1 MVYSGAVPATV
12 NPLFVAGLQRHC
24 FTTGR
29 RQQRGKPGDLPPLS
43 KPFQSFRVK
52 GDVKQL
58 PVLSLTSRAH
68 SVHFNNNAMRKIFPL
83 ILACLLVPCAVSA
96 QDSTRTTMLDEVVVS
111 ASRTEQPIIDIPRSV
126 TVIHEKDI
134 RSSMY
139 QSLGDL
145 LNTQSGLFI
154 VGANQTPG
162 TNQNVFMRGAN
173 SNQVA
178 VLIDGV
184 RITDPSSPNAAIDLS
199 ELSLMNIERIEVIRG
214 SHSTIFG
221 GSAVGGVINLIT
233 KKGVNAGL
241 HGDFSWQGGALG
253 NKAWLSTENLG
264 VNYGFENGIYLN
276 GALFRQDVRGLDA
289 SEKSKDAPSFTADR
303 DDFEK
308 MDGSLKVGFRNAS
321 WDANVSF
328 RNSHQYTEIDNGAF
342 IDDDNNYLEFDRKLF
357 QYYAAHKVSE
367 GLRISL
373 VGSFSDSER
382 FFENDSSRVNET
394 TWDKSYNRG
403 SYSGKLQ
410 THELQANYEVDNV
423 RAMLGAGLY
432 HESMFFE
439 NYFLYNDPSFPFE
452 SVINYDSLDPK
463 ATTQYVFAQAG
474 YAMGNFDVSAGARLS
489 THSTAGNFLTFEI
502 NPSYTIEDS
511 YTEDSYTGEMLVYAS
526 LSTGF
531 NAPSLY
537 QLYDPSRSF
546 AAYTTRGNSAL
557 GPERSLSIEAG
568 VKKEFAKGSYLTLS
582 AYQTSVQNSIEYV
595 YLWNGETPQAELSYV
610 DDRGDTY
617 INVGE
622 QLVRGVEAQTFVRLR
637 EWLSVD
643 ANLSLLNARI
653 RMDEND
659 LDESYTGGHHV
670 QVYNLGKFLNDD
682 VEQDDVVRRPSLM
695 AYSKLNFRLI
705 DEVTLHAIYRYTG
718 DRLDAGYDG
727 SLGPYGALRT
737 IDVDDYHLVDLAANW
752 NLTQTFSVGLKV
764 ENMLDERYRE
774 VVGFQT
780 RGRSIYLKLSAR
792 W

>member
-1 MVYSGAVPATV
+1 
-12 NPLFVAGLQRHC
+12 
-24 FTTGR
+24 
-29 RQQRGKPGDLPPLS
+29 
-43 KPFQSFRVK
+43 
-52 GDVKQL
+52 
-58 PVLSLTSRAH
+58 
-68 SVHFNNNAMRKIFPL
+68 MRKICQLTFV
-83 ILACLLVPCAVSA
+83 CLLASGIVTA

-111 ASRTEQPIIDIPRSV
+111 ASRAEQPIIEIPRSV
-126 TVIHEKDI
+126 TVIHEREI
-134 RSSMY
+134 RNSMY

-162 TNQNVFMRGAN
+162 TNQAVFMRGAN

-199 ELSLMNIERIEVIRG
+199 EISLMNIERIEIIRG

-233 KKGVNAGL
+233 KKNIKAGL
-241 HGDFSWQGGALG
+241 HGNFSWQGGTLG
-253 NKAWLSTENLG
+253 DKAWISTENLDI
-264 VNYGFENGIYLN
+264 NYGFENGLYFN
-276 GALFRQDVRGLDA
+276 GGLLRQDVRGLDA
-289 SEKSKDAPSFTADR
+289 SEKKMDVPSFTADR

-308 MDGSLKVGFRNAS
+308 MDGSLKVGFSNAV

-342 IDDDNNYLEFDRKLF
+342 IDDDNNYLDFDRKLF
-357 QYYAAHKVSE
+357 QYYAARQVSE
-367 GLRISL
+367 VLRISV
-373 VGSFSDSER
+373 VGSVSDSDR

-403 SYSGKLQ
+403 SYSGKLH
-410 THELQANYEVDNV
+410 THELQANYDVGKL

-432 HESMFFE
+432 YESMFFE
-439 NYFLYNDPSFPFE
+439 NYFLYNDPAFPYE
-452 SVINYDSLDPK
+452 SVVNYDSLDPG
-463 ATTQYVFAQAG
+463 ATTTYVFAQAG
-474 YAMGNFDVSAGARLS
+474 YALGDFDVSGGTRLS
-489 THSTAGNFLTFEI
+489 GHSTAGNFFTVEV
-502 NPSYTIEDS
+502 NPSYTIRDRQRV
-511 YTEDSYTGEMLVYAS
+511 GEMLVYAS

-537 QLYDPSRSF
+537 QLYDPSKNF
-546 AAYTTRGNSAL
+546 TAYKTRGNSRLA
-557 GPERSLSIEAG
+557 PERSLSIEAG
-568 VKKEFAKGSYLTLS
+568 VKKQFPNGSYLTLS
-582 AYQTSVQNSIEYV
+582 AYQTRVKNSIEYV

-622 QLVRGVEAQTFVRLR
+622 QLVRGLETQAFIRFGERV
-637 EWLSVD
+637 SVD
-643 ANLSLLNARI
+643 ANLSWLKAQI
-653 RMDEND
+653 RMDDND
-659 LDESYTGGHHV
+659 LDERYTGGHHV

-682 VEQDDVVRRPSLM
+682 IEQDDVVRRPSLT
-695 AYSKLNFRLI
+695 AYSKVNFRLM
-705 DEVTLHAIYRYTG
+705 DEVTLHAIYRYSG

-737 IDVDDYHLVDLAANW
+737 LEVEDYHLIDVAANW
-752 NLTQTFSVGLKV
+752 NLTKAFSVGLKV
-764 ENMLDERYRE
+764 ENILDERYRE

>member
-1 MVYSGAVPATV
+1 MVSGM
-12 NPLFVAGLQRHC
+12 L
-24 FTTGR
+24 
-29 RQQRGKPGDLPPLS
+29 
-43 KPFQSFRVK
+43 
-52 GDVKQL
+52 
-58 PVLSLTSRAH
+58 
-68 SVHFNNNAMRKIFPL
+68 
-83 ILACLLVPCAVSA
+83 SA
-96 QDSTRTTMLDEVVVS
+96 QDSTRTTVLDEVVVS
-111 ASRTEQPIIDIPRSV
+111 ATRTEQPIIEIPRSV

-134 RSSMY
+134 RNSMY

-178 VLIDGV
+178 VLVDGV

-199 ELSLMNIERIEVIRG
+199 EISLMNIERIEIIRG

-233 KKGVNAGL
+233 RKGADHGL

-253 NKAWLSTENLG
+253 NRGWLSTENLG
-264 VNYGFENGIYLN
+264 VRYGFENGIYLN

-289 SEKSKDAPSFTADR
+289 SEKSAEVPSFTADR

-308 MDGSLKVGFRNAS
+308 MDGSLKMGFRNSS

-342 IDDDNNYLEFDRKLF
+342 IDDDNNYLEFDRRLF
-357 QYYAAHKVSE
+357 QYQGAYKVTDA
-367 GLRISL
+367 LRIAL
-373 VGSFSDSER
+373 VGSFSESER
-382 FFENDSSRVNET
+382 FFENDSSRISET

-410 THELQANYEVDNV
+410 THELQANYDLGNV

-452 SVINYDSLDPK
+452 SVVNYDSLDPK
-463 ATTQYVFAQAG
+463 ATTRYLFAQAG
-474 YAMGNFDVSAGARLS
+474 YAAGNFDVSAGARWS
-489 THSTAGNFLTFEI
+489 AHTTAGNFLTFEI
-502 NPSYTIEDS
+502 NPSYTIAKS
-511 YTEDSYTGEMLVYAS
+511 NATGEMLVYAS

-537 QLYDPSRSF
+537 QLYDPSRNF
-546 AAYTTRGNSAL
+546 AAFTTRGNSRL
-557 GPERSLSIEAG
+557 EPERSVSMEAG
-568 VKKEFAKGSYLTLS
+568 VKKEFGKGSYLTLS
-582 AYQTSVQNSIEYV
+582 AYQTTVDNSIEYV

-622 QLVRGVEAQTFVRLR
+622 HLVRGIETQAFIRLSD
-637 EWLSVD
+637 WLSVD
-643 ANLSLLNARI
+643 ANVSFLKARI
-653 RMDEND
+653 RMDEHD
-659 LDESYTGGHHV
+659 LDESFTGGNHV
-670 QVYNLGKFLNDD
+670 QVYNLGKFLKDD
-682 VEQDDVVRRPSLM
+682 VEQNDVVRRPSFTG
-695 AYSKLNFRLI
+695 YSRLNFQWMDDLRI
-705 DEVTLHAIYRYTG
+705 HAIYRYTG

-737 IDVDDYHLVDLAANW
+737 VDVEDYHLVDLAANW
-752 NLTQTFSVGLKV
+752 NLTDVFSVGLKV
-764 ENMLDERYRE
+764 ENVFDERYRE
-774 VVGFQT
+774 VIGFQT
-780 RGRSIYLKLSAR
+780 RGRSFYLKLAAR